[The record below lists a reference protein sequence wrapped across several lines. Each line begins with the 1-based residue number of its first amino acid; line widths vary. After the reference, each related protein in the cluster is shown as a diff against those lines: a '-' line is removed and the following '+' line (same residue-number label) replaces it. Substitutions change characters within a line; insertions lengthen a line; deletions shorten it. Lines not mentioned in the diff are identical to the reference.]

1 MHRLL
6 NLIDSVSIL
15 TGYEE
20 QNLVIEKR
28 ISWVWVKHFSGE
40 SQDFLDEEI
49 GDLPG
54 AIGLAALHARQG

>member
-1 MHRLL
+1 MNRLL
-6 NLIDSVSIL
+6 NLFDSVSIL
-15 TGYEE
+15 AGYEE
-20 QNLVIEKR
+20 QNLIIEKR

-54 AIGLAALHARQG
+54 TIGLAALHARQG

>member
-1 MHRLL
+1 MNRLL
-6 NLIDSVSIL
+6 NLVDSVSIL
-15 TGYEE
+15 AGYEE
-20 QNLVIEKR
+20 QNLIIEKR
-28 ISWVWVKHFSGE
+28 ISWFWVKHFSGE